1 MVGRLRRIFRVVVA
15 LACILLTLSALSLT
29 AHCVVHAQQPT
40 SPMQRERVF
49 SYTITDWSGWVFEVV
64 IKTRSPWIVGS
75 EVLVNVTI
83 KVMEAP
89 PNTSLSIT
97 KVGILTDTLEY
108 SKYLG
113 IFRNSGESRSA
124 TFSMLLI
131 DPEYAKLK
139 PGEYV
144 SKVVNVRIEG
154 YVEGDGERLAH
165 TSLVTFPVE
174 VYVLPSYIKLDVTAP
189 TEVRLGDYIQL
200 GVTVKNT
207 GAAPVYGV
215 TVSIYD
221 GGRFVDEKFI
231 SSLSP
236 GGVASVFSSFKPREE
251 GEHNIIVR
259 ASWIYQSGSNGTAIS
274 MVRVLVKR
282 NIEVVTYSNVSKVNA
297 FSSVEIRG
305 SVRPPL
311 SNMTLNI
318 EGSMDGGFTWI
329 VLGKVVTDNTG
340 NFKFVWTPTKP
351 GSYVVR
357 ARFLGSEF
365 YYEAVS
371 NTIMI
376 EVLKGKPKIALTA
389 SSASIRVG
397 EKVKL
402 KIEVSPPTKLR
413 LSLMYRIGEQEWK
426 QYSTVTTNDKGV
438 AETLFIPIVSGTY
451 HLKAV
456 FNGDEY
462 LAPAESNTITVRVT
476 EKKVIES
483 TTTTTATGK
492 ASQSAPLLS
501 EEMTKYIV
509 VGAIGGSAAFS
520 VLMWMRWRR
529 R

>member
-1 MVGRLRRIFRVVVA
+1 MGRFRGIFRIILTLV
-15 LACILLTLSALSLT
+15 CILLTLSTLSLT
-29 AHCVVHAQQPT
+29 AHYAAHAQQPT

-49 SYTITDWSGWVFEVV
+49 SYTVTEWDGWVFEVV

-75 EVLVNVTI
+75 EVLVNVTVRI
-83 KVMEAP
+83 MEAP
-89 PNTSLSIT
+89 PNTTLSIT

-113 IFRNSGESRSA
+113 IFRNSGERRSV
-124 TFSMLLI
+124 TFSILLI

-144 SKVVNVRIEG
+144 SKVINVKIEG
-154 YVEGDGERLAH
+154 YVEGNGEKLMH
-165 TSLVTFPVE
+165 SFLITFPVD

-189 TEVRLGDYIQL
+189 AEVKLGDYIQL

-215 TVSIYD
+215 TISIYD
-221 GGRFVDEKFI
+221 GGRFVDEKFV

-251 GEHNIIVR
+251 GVHNIIVR
-259 ASWIYQSGSNGTAIS
+259 ASWIYQSGGNGTTIS
-274 MVRVLVKR
+274 TVRILVKR
-282 NIEVVTYSNVSKVNA
+282 SIEIIMYSNVSKVNA
-297 FSSVEIRG
+297 FNSVEIRG
-305 SVRPPL
+305 SVRPSL
-311 SNMTLNI
+311 SNITLNI

-351 GSYVVR
+351 GSYIVR
-357 ARFLGSEF
+357 TRFLGSEF

-371 NTIMI
+371 NTIII
-376 EVLKGKPKIALTA
+376 EVLKGKPKITLTA
-389 SSASIRVG
+389 SSASIKAG

-402 KIEVSPPTKLR
+402 KIEVSPPAKLK

-426 QYSTVTTNDKGV
+426 QYSAVSTNDKGV

-451 HLKAV
+451 HLKAI
-456 FNGDEY
+456 FNGDKY
-462 LAPAESNTITVRVT
+462 LAPAESNIITIRVS
-476 EKKVIES
+476 EKKVVKNI
-483 TTTTTATGK
+483 TTTTGK
-492 ASQSAPLLS
+492 ASQNVPLLS
-501 EEMTKYIV
+501 EEMMRYIV
-509 VGAIGGSAAFS
+509 MGAIGGSAALS